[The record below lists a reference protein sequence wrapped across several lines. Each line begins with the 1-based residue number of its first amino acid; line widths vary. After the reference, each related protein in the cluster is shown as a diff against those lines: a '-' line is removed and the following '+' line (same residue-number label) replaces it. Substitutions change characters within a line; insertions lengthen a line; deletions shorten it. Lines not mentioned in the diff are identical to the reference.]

1 MIKYLRLVHFYLG
14 VFFAPTIIFFSFS
27 GALQTFSLHENH
39 QGKPGIPWVTALAE
53 VHKNQRVPE
62 TWTAKEP
69 AADPAAKAVGTAPT
83 QVVTSAKKLDL
94 AEREQEAKPG
104 GNLAKLAANPAPPKR
119 REKSIPLKVFIA
131 FMAIGLIVTSLLG
144 IYMAFKY
151 SRGPLLISGL
161 LLAGT
166 AVPIALLYM

>member
-69 AADPAAKAVGTAPT
+69 AADPAAKPVGTAPT
-83 QVVTSAKKLDL
+83 QVVTTAKKLDL

-104 GNLAKLAANPAPPKR
+104 GNLAKLAANPAPP
-119 REKSIPLKVFIA
+119 
-131 FMAIGLIVTSLLG
+131 GGTSNV
-144 IYMAFKY
+144 A
-151 SRGPLLISGL
+151 RATAPP
-161 LLAGT
+161 APA
-166 AVPIALLYM
+166 AVPDDAVATTGRTEVEGRAVSRPSPPDE